1 MIQSGG
7 VSARF
12 REYSGHRG
20 ATSAVA
26 HKLVTKRRPSMLF
39 DTKGEGIQSFEGP
52 ARRTGVHD
60 DSRKGNLIAIPR
72 LDAIE
77 KTRGPMRQLVLIVE
91 DEPLLRMLAVDL
103 VEEAGLEALEATNA
117 EEAITLLERTPDT
130 RILLTDIDMPGSMNG
145 LELAWTVS
153 RRWPSISTV
162 LVSGKQPLAAREMP
176 EGSVFFAKPYEP
188 RKMVDLLLKMAN

>member
-1 MIQSGG
+1 
-7 VSARF
+7 
-12 REYSGHRG
+12 
-20 ATSAVA
+20 
-26 HKLVTKRRPSMLF
+26 
-39 DTKGEGIQSFEGP
+39 
-52 ARRTGVHD
+52 
-60 DSRKGNLIAIPR
+60 
-72 LDAIE
+72 
-77 KTRGPMRQLVLIVE
+77 MRQLVLIVE

-130 RILLTDIDMPGSMNG
+130 RILMTDIDMPGSMNG

-176 EGSVFFAKPYEP
+176 EGSVFFANPYEP
-188 RKMVDLLLKMAN
+188 RKMVDLLSKMAN